1 MCSIEICDC
10 ESIKSGIRR
19 RGGEWIFFLIPHS
32 LFRGFVILAFCRVE
46 CLSQTETIVDDYN
59 PQSAIRKLK
68 SETPIMITIG
78 IHYLGTIASLDMRGK
93 FIKGQGGFQL
103 QMLVDKVLQAGTSKI
118 LLNLT
123 EVPIIDS
130 MGIGEIVRAFKRVQE
145 AGGTL
150 KLVGV
155 TDRVYGALK
164 ITQLLDLIDSFD
176 TEEQAVASYGKEK
189 KGRGKKKKSDQ
200 ESEELSE
207 DDNKNEE

>member
-1 MCSIEICDC
+1 
-10 ESIKSGIRR
+10 
-19 RGGEWIFFLIPHS
+19 
-32 LFRGFVILAFCRVE
+32 
-46 CLSQTETIVDDYN
+46 
-59 PQSAIRKLK
+59 
-68 SETPIMITIG
+68 MITIG

-145 AGGTL
+145 SGGTL

-176 TEEQAVASYGKEK
+176 TEEAAVASYGKEK
-189 KGRGKKKKSDQ
+189 KGKGKKKKS
-200 ESEELSE
+200 EEVSEESSD
-207 DDNKNEE
+207 DDNNDEE

>member
-1 MCSIEICDC
+1 
-10 ESIKSGIRR
+10 
-19 RGGEWIFFLIPHS
+19 
-32 LFRGFVILAFCRVE
+32 
-46 CLSQTETIVDDYN
+46 
-59 PQSAIRKLK
+59 
-68 SETPIMITIG
+68 MITIG
-78 IHYLGTIASLDMRGK
+78 IHYVGTIAALDMRGK

-164 ITQLLDLIDSFD
+164 ITQLLDLIESFD
-176 TEEQAVASYGKEK
+176 TEEAAVASFGKEK
-189 KGRGKKKKSDQ
+189 KADEK
-200 ESEELSE
+200 SEESGDE
-207 DDNKNEE
+207 SDDNEE

>member
-1 MCSIEICDC
+1 MI
-10 ESIKSGIRR
+10 
-19 RGGEWIFFLIPHS
+19 
-32 LFRGFVILAFCRVE
+32 AN
-46 CLSQTETIVDDYN
+46 DYN

-145 AGGTL
+145 AGGIL

-164 ITQLLDLIDSFD
+164 ITQLLDLIESFD
-176 TEEQAVASYGKEK
+176 TEDEAAASFSKEK
-189 KGRGKKKKSDQ
+189 KGKGRKKKSDEAAE
-200 ESEELSE
+200 ESGDESNDDEE
-207 DDNKNEE
+207 

>member
-1 MCSIEICDC
+1 
-10 ESIKSGIRR
+10 
-19 RGGEWIFFLIPHS
+19 
-32 LFRGFVILAFCRVE
+32 
-46 CLSQTETIVDDYN
+46 
-59 PQSAIRKLK
+59 
-68 SETPIMITIG
+68 MITIG

-164 ITQLLDLIDSFD
+164 ITQLLDLIESFD
-176 TEEQAVASYGKEK
+176 TEESAVASFGKEK
-189 KGRGKKKKSDQ
+189 KGRSKKKKSND
-200 ESEELSE
+200 ESEESGDE
-207 DDNKNEE
+207 SNDNEE

>member
-1 MCSIEICDC
+1 
-10 ESIKSGIRR
+10 
-19 RGGEWIFFLIPHS
+19 
-32 LFRGFVILAFCRVE
+32 
-46 CLSQTETIVDDYN
+46 
-59 PQSAIRKLK
+59 
-68 SETPIMITIG
+68 MITIG
-78 IHYLGTIASLDMRGK
+78 IHYIGTIASLDMRGK

-164 ITQLLDLIDSFD
+164 ITQLLDLIESFS
-176 TEEQAVASYGKEK
+176 TEDEAAASFKEK
-189 KGRGKKKKSDQ
+189 KGKGRKKKSGDEPE
-200 ESEELSE
+200 ESGDEGDTPEE
-207 DDNKNEE
+207 

>member
-1 MCSIEICDC
+1 
-10 ESIKSGIRR
+10 
-19 RGGEWIFFLIPHS
+19 
-32 LFRGFVILAFCRVE
+32 
-46 CLSQTETIVDDYN
+46 
-59 PQSAIRKLK
+59 
-68 SETPIMITIG
+68 MITIG
-78 IHYLGTIASLDMRGK
+78 IHYIGTIASLDMRGK

-145 AGGTL
+145 AGGTF

-164 ITQLLDLIDSFD
+164 ITQLLDLIESFD
-176 TEEQAVASYGKEK
+176 TEEEAVASFG
-189 KGRGKKKKSDQ
+189 KGRGKKKKSDA
-200 ESEELSE
+200 ESEESS
-207 DDNKNEE
+207 DDDSDDEE

>member
-1 MCSIEICDC
+1 
-10 ESIKSGIRR
+10 
-19 RGGEWIFFLIPHS
+19 
-32 LFRGFVILAFCRVE
+32 
-46 CLSQTETIVDDYN
+46 
-59 PQSAIRKLK
+59 
-68 SETPIMITIG
+68 MITIG
-78 IHYLGTIASLDMRGK
+78 IHYIGTIASLDMRGK

-145 AGGTL
+145 AGGVL

-164 ITQLLDLIDSFD
+164 ITQLLDLIESFK
-176 TEEQAVASYGKEK
+176 TEEEAVASFGKEK
-189 KGRGKKKKSDQ
+189 KGRGRKKSDEETE
-200 ESEELSE
+200 ESG
-207 DDNKNEE
+207 DDGKV

>member
-1 MCSIEICDC
+1 
-10 ESIKSGIRR
+10 
-19 RGGEWIFFLIPHS
+19 
-32 LFRGFVILAFCRVE
+32 
-46 CLSQTETIVDDYN
+46 
-59 PQSAIRKLK
+59 
-68 SETPIMITIG
+68 MITIG
-78 IHYLGTIASLDMRGK
+78 IHYLGTVASLDMRGK

-164 ITQLLDLIDSFD
+164 ITQLLDLIESFD
-176 TEEQAVASYGKEK
+176 TEEEAVASFGKEK
-189 KGRGKKKKSDQ
+189 KGRGKKKKSD
-200 ESEELSE
+200 EKSEESGDE
-207 DDNKNEE
+207 SDDNEE

>member
-1 MCSIEICDC
+1 
-10 ESIKSGIRR
+10 
-19 RGGEWIFFLIPHS
+19 
-32 LFRGFVILAFCRVE
+32 
-46 CLSQTETIVDDYN
+46 
-59 PQSAIRKLK
+59 
-68 SETPIMITIG
+68 MITIG

-145 AGGTL
+145 SGGTL

-155 TDRVYGALK
+155 TDRVYGALR
-164 ITQLLDLIDSFD
+164 ITQLLDLIESFD
-176 TEEQAVASYGKEK
+176 TEEDAVTSFGKEK
-189 KGRGKKKKSDQ
+189 KGRGKKKKSDETPE
-200 ESEELSE
+200 ESDDGNSDDE
-207 DDNKNEE
+207 DE

>member
-1 MCSIEICDC
+1 
-10 ESIKSGIRR
+10 
-19 RGGEWIFFLIPHS
+19 
-32 LFRGFVILAFCRVE
+32 
-46 CLSQTETIVDDYN
+46 
-59 PQSAIRKLK
+59 
-68 SETPIMITIG
+68 MITIG
-78 IHYLGTIASLDMRGK
+78 IHYAGTIASLDMRGK

-145 AGGTL
+145 AGGAL

-164 ITQLLDLIDSFD
+164 ITQLLDLIESFD
-176 TEEQAVASYGKEK
+176 NEEAAVASFGKEK
-189 KGRGKKKKSDQ
+189 KGRGKKKKSD
-200 ESEELSE
+200 EE
-207 DDNKNEE
+207 DDGSAEDETDEEE

>member
-1 MCSIEICDC
+1 
-10 ESIKSGIRR
+10 
-19 RGGEWIFFLIPHS
+19 
-32 LFRGFVILAFCRVE
+32 
-46 CLSQTETIVDDYN
+46 
-59 PQSAIRKLK
+59 
-68 SETPIMITIG
+68 MITIG

-200 ESEELSE
+200 ESEESGDD
-207 DDNKNEE
+207 DDNDEN

>member
-1 MCSIEICDC
+1 MPIATLTIANR
-10 ESIKSGIRR
+10 ESPPTR
-19 RGGEWIFFLIPHS
+19 
-32 LFRGFVILAFCRVE
+32 
-46 CLSQTETIVDDYN
+46 N
-59 PQSAIRKLK
+59 PQSAIRNLK

-164 ITQLLDLIDSFD
+164 ITQLLDLIESFD
-176 TEEQAVASYGKEK
+176 TEDAAVASFGKEK
-189 KGRGKKKKSDQ
+189 KGRGKKKKSDE
-200 ESEELSE
+200 ESEESDDE
-207 DDNKNEE
+207 DGDEEE